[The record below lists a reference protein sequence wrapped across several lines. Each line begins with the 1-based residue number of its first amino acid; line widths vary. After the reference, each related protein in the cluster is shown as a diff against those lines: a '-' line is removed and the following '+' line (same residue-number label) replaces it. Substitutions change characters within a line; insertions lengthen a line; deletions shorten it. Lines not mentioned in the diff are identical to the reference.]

1 MQFTGRSSIYEK
13 NSFVNFNFGRYRCFF
28 VWGKRKKTL
37 NIVKWLSRSD
47 LSLMTKQKRTVAD
60 FQIFADKIRSVDK
73 VRLIC

>member
-1 MQFTGRSSIYEK
+1 MKKTHLLISILADTDVFL
-13 NSFVNFNFGRYRCFF
+13 SG
-28 VWGKRKKTL
+28 GKEKKTL